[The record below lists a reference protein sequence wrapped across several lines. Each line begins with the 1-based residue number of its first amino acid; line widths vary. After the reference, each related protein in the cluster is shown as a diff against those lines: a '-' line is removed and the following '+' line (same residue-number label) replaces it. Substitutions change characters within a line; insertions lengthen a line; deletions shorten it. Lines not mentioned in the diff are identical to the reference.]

1 MAGPGAKYN
10 PQAQPKLR
18 LDKWL
23 FQARFFKTRDASAEV
38 AGGGSLRINGQHC
51 LKAAHGVAVGDVLT
65 FPQGNRIR
73 VIRVTALGVRRGP
86 VDEAQKLF
94 DDLDQPDPGGAPSPL
109 E

>member
-1 MAGPGAKYN
+1 MAGPGSRQN
-10 PQAQPKLR
+10 PGGQPKLR

-23 FQARFFKTRDASAEV
+23 FQARFFKTREASAEV
-38 AGGGSLRINGQHC
+38 AGGGSLRLNGQHC

-65 FPQGNRIR
+65 FPQGGQIR

-86 VDEAQKLF
+86 VDEAQKLY
-94 DDLDQPDPGGAPSPL
+94 DDLDPPATATPSAL

>member
-1 MAGPGAKYN
+1 MAGPGAKLT
-10 PQAQPKLR
+10 PQGQPKLR

-23 FQARFFKTRDASAEV
+23 FQARFFKTRDAAAEV
-38 AGGGSLRINGQHC
+38 AGGGSLRINSQHC
-51 LKAAHGVAVGDVLT
+51 LKAAHGIAVGDVLT
-65 FPQGNRIR
+65 FPQAGRIR

-94 DDLDQPDPGGAPSPL
+94 DDLDPPAAAAPSAL